1 MFNKLDKKK
10 GLAFRVMQTILYSTN
25 TLMRNQVYRESIN
38 HTVYSDKEYKLNFHP
53 LAEYNKLLNEH
64 DLIVVSDDPKWV
76 KDEIVTFN
84 KLDIAYRLI
93 NDSTT
98 EFKDAKNIVKLT
110 KPFDLT
116 VLVYYEQF
124 IKPKIYLQT
133 SRKQRKQW
141 LANINQK
148 YTYVNATGNFYTD
161 LNQVPLMQKLFGA
174 PIIQLTL
181 ARILPCD
188 NPASFLAD
196 STNNLCLMAN
206 PSSPNPLTAVYDMQ
220 KLKWQKDSF
229 IKQKQQTTLPLVR
242 LSADNVNKLFKT
254 GKYTMYAVKV
264 GEL

>member
-1 MFNKLDKKK
+1 
-10 GLAFRVMQTILYSTN
+10 
-25 TLMRNQVYRESIN
+25 MRNQVYRESIN
-38 HTVYSDKEYKLNFHP
+38 HTVYSDKEFKLNFHP
-53 LAEYNKLLNEH
+53 LVEYYKLLNEH

-76 KDEIVTFN
+76 KNEIIVFN

-93 NDSTT
+93 NDSTA
-98 EFKDAKNIVKLT
+98 EFKDAKNIIKLT

-116 VLVYYEQF
+116 ALVYYEQF

-133 SRKQRKQW
+133 SHKKRKRF
-141 LANINQK
+141 LANVNQK

-161 LNQVPLMQKLFGA
+161 LNQVPLRQKLFGA
-174 PIIQLTL
+174 PVIQLTF
-181 ARILPCD
+181 ARMLPCD

-206 PSSPNPLTAVYDMQ
+206 PSSPNPLTTVYDMQ
-220 KLKWQKDSF
+220 KLKWQEDGF
-229 IKQKQQTTLPLVR
+229 IKQEKSTTLPLVR